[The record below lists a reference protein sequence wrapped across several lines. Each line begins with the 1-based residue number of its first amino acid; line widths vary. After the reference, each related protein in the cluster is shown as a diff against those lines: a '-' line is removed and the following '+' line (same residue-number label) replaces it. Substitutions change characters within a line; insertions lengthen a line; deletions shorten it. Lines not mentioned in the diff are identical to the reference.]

1 MWQQILGSSPVPTL
15 LGYAAGGLLDARVI
29 IESGGV
35 PTTFGG
41 WSTLVIG
48 VLIAALGRSAKQ
60 TNVSNA
66 PVPVA
71 PATVPPEQ
79 LAKPNPMVK

>member
-1 MWQQILGSSPVPTL
+1 MSAMQTLLGSSPIPTL

-60 TNVSNA
+60 TNVTNA
-66 PVPVA
+66 PVPL
-71 PATVPPEQ
+71 PDATTVESRV
-79 LAKPNPMVK
+79 VK

>member
-1 MWQQILGSSPVPTL
+1 MSAMQTLLGSSPIPTL

-60 TNVSNA
+60 TNVTNA
-66 PVPVA
+66 PVPL
-71 PATVPPEQ
+71 PEATKVEDRV
-79 LAKPNPMVK
+79 VK